1 MKSFLIGLLLIAIS
15 EALPITGNASEV
27 STQIKYKPAF
37 SVNLDAK
44 TSPIVAAYLNA
55 SRSTTPEVAIKRWE
69 AFLEEYAEDESIE
82 DITDMT
88 LLRQAHFELMR
99 LYYQK
104 GRIAE
109 ADGLLKKAD
118 DFAAFSVPEPDKAK
132 LWCNQNKYCE

>member
-1 MKSFLIGLLLIAIS
+1 MKRITLICLGLLVL
-15 EALPITGNASEV
+15 LTGNANASDA
-27 STQIKYKPAF
+27 SMPDKYKPAF
-37 SVNLDAK
+37 NVNLDAK

-55 SRSTTPEVAIKRWE
+55 SHSPAAEIAIKRWE
-69 AFLEEYAEDESIE
+69 AFLGEYEADESIE

-104 GRIAE
+104 GRTVE

-118 DFAAFSVPEPDKAK
+118 DFTAFSVPEPEKAK
-132 LWCNQNKYCE
+132 LWCNQNKYCD